1 MINKR
6 RKIIF
11 ILAAMV
17 VFIISIVIVYSLFS
31 DDGAQSEVLQP
42 QTNDTLVLNA
52 DDVKSLE
59 NALNSTDR
67 FEQERALVPALRN
80 GEWTSSAV
88 LPEGASLQVDRDTF
102 KISENGYG
110 QVRASVTGSVEAEF
124 VLYLKSVNQEW
135 LIYMTETKR

>member
-1 MINKR
+1 M
-6 RKIIF
+6 
-11 ILAAMV
+11 
-17 VFIISIVIVYSLFS
+17 FIISIVIVYSLFS